1 MLWLLEGEQE
11 EGKALGGLSFSSTA
25 SSCHMLLP
33 LYFVDKDKADSL
45 LMRCQRALQAVVFYN
60 KVKGMCL
67 QTEIR

>member
-45 LMRCQRALQAVVFYN
+45 LKCDAGEPYRQLFS
-60 KVKGMCL
+60 
-67 QTEIR
+67 TIR